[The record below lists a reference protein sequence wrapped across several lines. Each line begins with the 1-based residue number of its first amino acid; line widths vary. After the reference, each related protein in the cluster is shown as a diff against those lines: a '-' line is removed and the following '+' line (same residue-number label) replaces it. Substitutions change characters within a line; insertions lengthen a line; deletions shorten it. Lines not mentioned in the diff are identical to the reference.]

1 MQATQDQRPLIIF
14 VLNRLIMRNSNSSPI
29 RPILAI
35 VGVHLLAFFSLSN
48 AAVAAPI
55 QTTYY
60 ASPTGS
66 GTLGSKEAP
75 CSLTGVRDLVRTVNK
90 KMTGDIVVYLRGGT
104 YRLNTPFLLEESET
118 IHDSGN
124 NNFKILYKA
133 FPGETPII
141 SGSIPITGWTL
152 FDKEKNIY
160 RAKVPPGTQSR
171 QFFVSESRS
180 ERARGELKPTNWFK
194 TETGW
199 GCLDQSIANWR
210 NPSDIEIVSRSSWK
224 HLRCGVASIKIDAVT
239 PLPKPQPRVKPGQP
253 SPTPIPAPTPVQ
265 CARVDMKTPGWFN
278 ASKSPHPGPPANG
291 GGTQQMNE
299 VEWVEN
305 AFELLTKPGQWY
317 LDSKEAALYYIPKP
331 GVDLSLVDAELS
343 VLETL
348 LDVRGSD
355 FTHRIHDISIEG
367 LTFQN
372 ATWMQPSGNQGYADN
387 QAGVTWVNLP
397 PTSSKTPGGVSVQY
411 GERIGFLRNVVAHM
425 GGAGID
431 FGHGPQHCDIIGN
444 CLYDISGNGIF
455 LGEVDDFAS
464 TNPVEWC
471 DGNKIENN
479 YIRNVGVDYEDQVA
493 ICTGYTRHLSLA
505 HNEVTHLPYS
515 GISVGWGWGKSGY
528 SHQNAISSNKVSDF
542 MNILN
547 DGGGIYTLGNQGTP
561 EEKTLWIGNYITGGK
576 HAQGMYSDE
585 GSGYMEISSNVVTRV
600 GANWMNIWCKSIHDI
615 SVHNNFTDK
624 TNANNN
630 GTSCLITNNVMTE
643 KPDNLSD
650 AAQAIDNHAGLEPSY
665 SEITNAI
672 PLPDSVMVNDT
683 ESAVHY
689 TGKWMASGGRK
700 VGDYED
706 DVHATQENGST
717 ASLSFNGVAVD
728 YITELGPDQGEVDL
742 LIDGTLVKTL
752 DCKSPARQVQ
762 QISYH
767 QAWATEAPHTIKIEK
782 KSGTYMVLDAFKV
795 YHRLPKN

>member
-1 MQATQDQRPLIIF
+1 MSFCPTLRNGVASIG
-14 VLNRLIMRNSNSSPI
+14 IM
-29 RPILAI
+29 
-35 VGVHLLAFFSLSN
+35 LLTVISLS
-48 AAVAAPI
+48 AAPI
-55 QTTYY
+55 QASYY
-60 ASPTGS
+60 AAPNGS
-66 GTLGSKEAP
+66 GTLGTKEAP
-75 CSLTGVRDLVRTVNK
+75 CSLTGVRDLVRSANK
-90 KMTGDIVVYLRGGT
+90 NMTGDIVVYLRGGI
-104 YRLNTPFLLEESET
+104 YQLDAPFQLIENDQ
-118 IHDSGN
+118 IHDSGSN
-124 NNFKILYKA
+124 GFKIVYKA
-133 FPGETPII
+133 FPGETPVI

-160 RAKVPPGTQSR
+160 RGKVPPGTQSR
-171 QFFVSESRS
+171 QFFVNGRRA
-180 ERARGELKPTNWFK
+180 ERARGELRPTNWFK

-199 GCLDQSIANWR
+199 GCLDQSIAKWK

-224 HLRCGVASIKIDAVT
+224 HLRCGVASIKIDTIT
-239 PLPKPQPRVKPGQP
+239 PLAKPKPRVKPGQP
-253 SPTPIPAPTPVQ
+253 SPTPIPVPTPVQ

-317 LDSKEAALYYIPKP
+317 LDRKEETLYYIPRP
-331 GVDLSLVDAELS
+331 GEDPSVMDAELA
-343 VLETL
+343 VLEKV

-355 FTHRIHDISIEG
+355 FSHRIHDINFEG

-372 ATWMQPSGNQGYADN
+372 ATWLQPNGDQGYADN
-387 QAGVTWVNLP
+387 QAGVTWVNIP
-397 PTSSKTPGGVSVQY
+397 PVSCKTPGGVSVQY
-411 GERIGFLRNVVAHM
+411 GERVGFLRNVVTHM

-471 DGNKIENN
+471 EGNKIENN
-479 YIRNVGVDYEDQVA
+479 YIRDVGVEFEDQVG

-505 HNEVTHLPYS
+505 HNELTHLPYS

-542 MNILN
+542 MNILG

-585 GSGYMEISSNVVTRV
+585 GSGYMEISSNVVTHV
-600 GANWMNIWCKSIHDI
+600 GANWMNIWCGWIHDI
-615 SVHNNFTDK
+615 SVHDNFADK
-624 TNANNN
+624 SNANNH
-630 GTSCLITNNVMTE
+630 GTNCLITNNVMTE
-643 KPDNLSD
+643 KADHLSE
-650 AAQAIDNHAGLEPSY
+650 AAQSIANHAGLEPVFAD
-665 SEITNAI
+665 ITNAI
-672 PLPDSVMVNDT
+672 PLPVTIIVNDQ
-683 ESAVHY
+683 ESSIRY

-700 VGDYED
+700 MGDYD
-706 DVHATQENGST
+706 DDIHATAENGAT
-717 ASLSFNGVAVD
+717 ASLSFKGIGVD
-728 YITELGPDQGEVDL
+728 YLTEFNTDEGEVN
-742 LIDGTLVKTL
+742 IYVDGALVKSV
-752 DCKSPARQVQ
+752 DCKSPTREVQ
-762 QISYH
+762 QIGYH
-767 QAWATEAPHTIKIEK
+767 QEWDKEGNHEIKIEK
-782 KSGTYMVLDAFKV
+782 KSGSYMGLDGFKV
-795 YHRLPKN
+795 YHPQPKP